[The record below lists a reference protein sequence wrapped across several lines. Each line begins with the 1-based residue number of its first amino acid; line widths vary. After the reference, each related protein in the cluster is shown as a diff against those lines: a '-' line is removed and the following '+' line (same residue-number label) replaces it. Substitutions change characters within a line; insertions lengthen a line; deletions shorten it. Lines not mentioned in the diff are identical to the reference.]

1 MISDLSQIAERL
13 EEYKIKASYE
23 VDIDIEELDKYIDTI
38 NMSEKNMTP
47 QIARVLK
54 KNIDEI
60 VSFLDDQTG
69 MYRKLLSGMMT
80 GKKAIGQYRTPKL
93 KSKSKFVYRRA

>member
-1 MISDLSQIAERL
+1 MNSSLADIDKRL
-13 EEYKIKASYE
+13 EEYKVKAKLE
-23 VDIDIEELDKYIDTI
+23 VDIDVSELNTYLDYINQADD
-38 NMSEKNMTP
+38 ELTP
-47 QIARVLK
+47 QLAKNLK

-60 VSFLDDQTG
+60 VSFLDYQREA
-69 MYRKLLSGMMT
+69 YRKLLSGMMT